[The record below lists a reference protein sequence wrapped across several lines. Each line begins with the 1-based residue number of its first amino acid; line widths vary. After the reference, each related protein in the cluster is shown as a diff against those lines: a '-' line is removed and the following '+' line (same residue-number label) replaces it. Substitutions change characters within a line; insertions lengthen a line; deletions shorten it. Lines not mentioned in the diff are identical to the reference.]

1 MNHNTKNLRVKKL
14 TPLITPDEISEKLP
28 ANSAIY
34 DLVRQTRQQVEDT
47 LTGKSDK
54 LIVVV
59 GPCSIHDPKG
69 ALDYATRL
77 QKLAERYRDE
87 LCIIMRVYFEKPRT
101 TIGWKGL
108 INDPKLNNTFMINEG
123 LEIARKLLIDINALG
138 VPTGTEFLDTI
149 IPQYISDLISWAAI
163 GARTTESQI
172 HREMSSG
179 LSMPI
184 GFKNGTQG
192 NIDVAVDALFAAKHS
207 HHFLGVS
214 SEGKAAI
221 ISTMGNP
228 NCHIILRGGKK
239 TGPNYSDACVKETAK
254 ALHSKQL
261 ATKIMVDCSHG
272 NSEKNHEKQ
281 LSVVDDLCQQL
292 QQHNYLLG
300 LMIESNI
307 ISGTQP
313 LTQNAPLEYGK
324 SITDA
329 CIDWHDTE
337 IVLKKLSDAV
347 KLKRGDA

>member
-1 MNHNTKNLRVKKL
+1 MSHNTKNLRVKQL
-14 TPLITPDEISEKLP
+14 TPLITPDEIMTKLP
-28 ANSAIY
+28 ATPDIY
-34 DLVRQTRQQVEDT
+34 QLVKETRQQVEDT
-47 LTGKSDK
+47 LTGKSDR
-54 LIVVV
+54 LIVVI

-77 QKLAERYRDE
+77 QALSAHYHKE

-123 LEIARKLLIDINALG
+123 LETARKLLIDINALG
-138 VPTGTEFLDTI
+138 LPTGTEFLDTI

-192 NIDVAVDALFAAKHS
+192 NIDVAIDALFAAKHS

-221 ISTMGNP
+221 ISTTGNP

-239 TGPNYSDACVKETAK
+239 TGPNYNEASVTHTVSALQAK
-254 ALHSKQL
+254 HLPP
-261 ATKIMVDCSHG
+261 KIMVDCSHG
-272 NSEKNHEKQ
+272 NSEKDHEKQ
-281 LSVVDDLCQQL
+281 LSVIDDLCNQL
-292 QQHNYLLG
+292 QQHDHLLG
-300 LMIESNI
+300 VMVESNI
-307 ISGTQP
+307 KAGTQA
-313 LTQNAPLEYGK
+313 LTLDTPLEYGK

-329 CIDWHDTE
+329 CINWSDTE
-337 IVLKKLSDAV
+337 TVLEKLAVAV
-347 KLKRGDA
+347 KNKRG